1 MNYKLASSVL
11 LLSSLAFADT
21 IVLKS
26 GRSIQGTFLSGDSR
40 QIRMAVDDRVD
51 VFPINDVEQIRF
63 GNDTVSQR
71 SSSGSSSTSSSGT
84 TSSRRTPPVTAEP
97 AEPITNAANSS
108 RGTASQDRSRSGPT
122 EIPSGTN
129 VVIRMIDDIDSQRDR
144 VGQEFRASVDEP
156 VVIDGETVIA
166 RNANVLVKL
175 VDDKQSGKL
184 SGRTELTLDLVSVD
198 VMGRSIDVNTQEVTQ
213 ASTSRTGRTAKVVGG
228 TAALGAVIGAIAG
241 GGKGAAI
248 GAATG
253 AAAGGAVQ
261 VVTKG
266 QQVRIPSET
275 RLTFTLSQPISLN
288 GR

>member
-1 MNYKLASSVL
+1 MNLKLAGSVL

-21 IVLKS
+21 LVLKS

-40 QIRMAVDDRVD
+40 QIRMAIDDRVD

-63 GNDTVSQR
+63 GNETVSR
-71 SSSGSSSTSSSGT
+71 SSSSSSTPTYSSNNSSG
-84 TSSRRTPPVTAEP
+84 SRTPAVTAEP
-97 AEPITNAANSS
+97 AEPVGNTSNSRTS
-108 RGTASQDRSRSGPT
+108 TAQDRSRFGPT

-184 SGRTELTLDLVSVD
+184 SGRTELTLDLVSLD
-198 VMGRSIDVNTQEVTQ
+198 VMGRSVDVNTQEVTQ
-213 ASTSRTGRTAKVVGG
+213 ASSSRTGRTAKVVGG

-261 VVTKG
+261 VATKG

-275 RLTFTLSQPISLN
+275 RLTFTLSQPISLS